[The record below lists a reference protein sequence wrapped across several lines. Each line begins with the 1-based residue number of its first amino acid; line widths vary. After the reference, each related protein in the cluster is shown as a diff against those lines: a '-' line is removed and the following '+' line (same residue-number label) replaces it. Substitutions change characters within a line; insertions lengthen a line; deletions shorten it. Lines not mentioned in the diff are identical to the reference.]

1 MTHLLDYLAENVLL
15 CDGAMGTQAQARDFH
30 TEKDFHGHENCT
42 EILCESRPDFVREVH
57 RDHLEAGSDAIQTNS
72 FGASPITLGE
82 FGIADKAFDLNR
94 RAGELAREAIA
105 EFAHDGRTRFVF
117 GSLGPGTR
125 LPSLGHI
132 PYQDLEDALAVQC
145 AGLVA
150 GEVDAILIETC
161 QDPLQIKAAVNGAK
175 RAREAAGPNGAR
187 DIPIIVQV
195 TVETT
200 GTLLVGADIAAAA
213 TIIHALDVP
222 IIGLNCATGPREM
235 AEHVKWLGDNWPG
248 PISVQPNAG
257 LPELI
262 GGRTH
267 YPLSPRELAQ
277 WLERFV
283 IEDGIGIIGGCCGSE
298 AAHIAALDQMLRRI
312 GRAHGDGRSRP
323 LPKARNPVW
332 VPSVASLY
340 SQVPLRQENAYLS
353 IGERCNAN
361 GSRAFRRLQE
371 AGDWDACVEIG
382 REQVKE
388 GSHTLDLCTAFVGRD
403 EIAEMSEMVARMRG
417 AINAPLVI
425 DSTEYPVL
433 EAAMKLY
440 GGKAIINS
448 INFEDGE
455 EAADKRLRLAKRFGA
470 AIIALTIDESG
481 MAKEADHKLR
491 LAERLYEFA
500 CTKHGLPPSD
510 LMFDPLTFTICTGN
524 ADDRKLGLNTLDA
537 IAQIAEKMPE
547 CQIILGLSNI
557 SFGLNPP
564 ARQVLNSVFLDHALR
579 RGLTGAIV
587 HFSKILPL
595 HRIAE
600 EEVRVA
606 EDLIFDRRHDGYEP
620 LQAFMALF
628 EDRTIEKAEKK
639 GRPEKLEERLAQRI
653 VDGDRLDLEADLE
666 LAMESYKPL
675 DIINDILLSGMKTVG
690 DLFGAGKMQLPF
702 VLQSAET
709 MKAAVGYLEPFM
721 ERIEGQERGT
731 IVLATVRGDVHD
743 IGKNLVDIILTNN
756 GYRVVNLGIKQPIGA
771 ILDAAVEHRAHAIG
785 MSGLLV
791 KSTVVMR
798 ENLEEMSRQGL
809 DLPVMLGGA
818 ALTRRYV
825 EEDCVKSYACGRVA
839 YARDAFDGL
848 ALMDHIVG
856 NNFDGHLAEVRQKN
870 IGRPVNQTRKLG
882 RAADPRPMRPVDFAE
897 IRLRRAELTR
907 GVPVPVPPFWGAQ
920 IIARVPPKAI
930 VPYLN
935 ERMLYQFQW
944 GYRKDGRS
952 LAEYKAWAK
961 TELRPVLHRILEIAI
976 REEILL
982 PQAAYGYW
990 RCAAEGN
997 DVILFDETGRR
1008 EVARFGFPRQNK
1020 EGGLCIADFLRD
1032 VDDPGLDAN
1041 GRDVIGL
1048 QVVTVGARA
1057 SEAAREWFAANRYQ
1071 DYLYLHGLSVEMAEA
1086 FAEYVHKR
1094 IRGELGFAAEEAR
1107 DHDEM
1112 LNQGYR
1118 GSRYSFGYPA
1128 CPNLADQRQLL
1139 ELLGAAEIGLTLT
1152 EEDQLDPEQ
1161 STSAIV
1167 LHHPQAKYFSV

>member
-1 MTHLLDYLAENVLL
+1 MTHLLDYLADRVLL
-15 CDGAMGTQAQARDFH
+15 ADGPVGTQVQARNLD
-30 TEKDFHGHENCT
+30 TERDFHGHENCT
-42 EILCESRPDFVREVH
+42 DILCESRPDLVREI
-57 RDHLEAGSDAIQTNS
+57 HLAYLRAGCDAVQTNS
-72 FGASPITLGE
+72 FGSSPITLGE

-94 RAGELAREAIA
+94 RAGELAREAVA

-117 GSLGPGTR
+117 GSVGPGTR
-125 LPSLGHI
+125 LPSLGHVA
-132 PYQDLEDALAVQC
+132 YQDLEDALAIQC
-145 AGLVA
+145 DGLVA
-150 GEVDAILIETC
+150 GGVDAIAIETC

-175 RAREAAGPNGAR
+175 RAREAAGK
-187 DIPIIVQV
+187 DIPIIVRV

-213 TIIHALDVP
+213 TIIHALD
-222 IIGLNCATGPREM
+222 
-235 AEHVKWLGDNWPG
+235 
-248 PISVQPNAG
+248 
-257 LPELI
+257 
-262 GGRTH
+262 
-267 YPLSPRELAQ
+267 
-277 WLERFV
+277 
-283 IEDGIGIIGGCCGSE
+283 
-298 AAHIAALDQMLRRI
+298 QMLRRI
-312 GRAHGDGRSRP
+312 GRDRP
-323 LPKARNPVW
+323 RPVPKTRTPVW

-371 AGDWDACVEIG
+371 AGEWDGCVEIG

-388 GSHTLDLCTAFVGRD
+388 GSHTLDICTAFVGRD
-403 EIAEMSEMVARMRG
+403 EIAEMSEIVSRMRG

-440 GGKAIINS
+440 GGKPIINS

-470 AIIALTIDESG
+470 AVIALTIDESG

-491 LAERLYEFA
+491 LAERLYDFA
-500 CTKHGLPPSD
+500 CNKHGLPPSD
-510 LMFDPLTFTICTGN
+510 LLFDPLTFTICTGN

-537 IAQIAEKMPE
+537 IAQIAERMPE

-595 HRIAE
+595 HRIPAE
-600 EEVRVA
+600 EVGVA
-606 EDLIFDRRHDGYEP
+606 EDLIFDRRHDGYDP

-639 GRPEKLEERLAQRI
+639 GRPEKLEERLPQRI
-653 VDGDRLDLEADLE
+653 VDGDRLDLEADLA
-666 LAMESYKPL
+666 LAMQSYKPL
-675 DIINDILLSGMKTVG
+675 DIINDILLGGMKTVG

-721 ERIEGQERGT
+721 ERVEGQEKGT
-731 IVLATVRGDVHD
+731 VVLATVRGDVHN

-771 ILDAAVEHRAHAIG
+771 ILDAAVTHHAHAIG

-848 ALMDHIVG
+848 
-856 NNFDGHLAEVRQKN
+856 
-870 IGRPVNQTRKLG
+870 T
-882 RAADPRPMRPVDFAE
+882 
-897 IRLRRAELTR
+897 
-907 GVPVPVPPFWGAQ
+907 
-920 IIARVPPKAI
+920 
-930 VPYLN
+930 
-935 ERMLYQFQW
+935 
-944 GYRKDGRS
+944 
-952 LAEYKAWAK
+952 
-961 TELRPVLHRILEIAI
+961 
-976 REEILL
+976 
-982 PQAAYGYW
+982 
-990 RCAAEGN
+990 
-997 DVILFDETGRR
+997 
-1008 EVARFGFPRQNK
+1008 
-1020 EGGLCIADFLRD
+1020 
-1032 VDDPGLDAN
+1032 
-1041 GRDVIGL
+1041 
-1048 QVVTVGARA
+1048 
-1057 SEAAREWFAANRYQ
+1057 
-1071 DYLYLHGLSVEMAEA
+1071 
-1086 FAEYVHKR
+1086 
-1094 IRGELGFAAEEAR
+1094 
-1107 DHDEM
+1107 
-1112 LNQGYR
+1112 
-1118 GSRYSFGYPA
+1118 
-1128 CPNLADQRQLL
+1128 
-1139 ELLGAAEIGLTLT
+1139 
-1152 EEDQLDPEQ
+1152 
-1161 STSAIV
+1161 
-1167 LHHPQAKYFSV
+1167 

>member
-1 MTHLLDYLAENVLL
+1 MAHFLDYLTDRVVL
-15 CDGAMGTQAQARDFH
+15 CDGAMGTQVLGRNLDVERDFL
-30 TEKDFHGHENCT
+30 GLENCP
-42 EILCESRPDFVREVH
+42 EIVCESRPDLVREIH
-57 RDHLEAGSDAIQTNS
+57 RGYLDAGCDAVETNT
-72 FGASPITLGE
+72 FAGSPITLAE
-82 FGIADKAFDLNR
+82 FGLADRAFALNR
-94 RAGELAREAIA
+94 RAAELAREAVA
-105 EFAHDGRTRFVF
+105 EFAHDGRSRFVL
-117 GSLGPGTR
+117 GSVGPGTR

-132 PYQDLEDALAVQC
+132 AYQPLEDALAIQC
-145 AGLVA
+145 AGLID
-150 GEVDAILIETC
+150 GGVDAMVMETC

-175 RAREAAGPNGAR
+175 RARDDAGK
-187 DIPIIVQV
+187 DIPILVQV

-222 IIGLNCATGPREM
+222 VIGLNCATGPREM

-248 PISVQPNAG
+248 YLSVLPNAG

-262 GGRTH
+262 GGHTH
-267 YPLSPRELAQ
+267 YPLTPRELAQ

-283 IEDGIGIIGGCCGSE
+283 IEDGINIIGGCCGTE
-298 AAHIAALDQMLRRI
+298 AAHITALDQMLRRI
-312 GRAHGDGRSRP
+312 GRDRP
-323 LPKARNPVW
+323 RPMPKPRTPQW
-332 VPSVASLY
+332 TPSVASLY
-340 SQVPLRQENAYLS
+340 SQVAFRQENAYLS

-371 AGDWDACVEIG
+371 QGDWEGCVEIG

-388 GSHTLDLCTAFVGRD
+388 GSHTLDVCTAFVGRD
-403 EIAEMSEMVARMRG
+403 EIAEMSEIVSRMRG
-417 AINAPLVI
+417 SINAPLVI

-440 GGKAIINS
+440 GGKPIINS

-455 EAADKRLRLAKRFGA
+455 EAADKRLRLARRFGA
-470 AIIALTIDESG
+470 AIIALTIDETG
-481 MAKEADHKLR
+481 MAKEVEHKLAV
-491 LAERLYEFA
+491 AERLYDFA
-500 CTKHGLPPSD
+500 CNKHGLPPSD
-510 LMFDPLTFTICTGN
+510 LLFDPLTFTICTGN
-524 ADDRKLGLNTLDA
+524 ADDRRLGLNTLDA
-537 IAQIAEKMPE
+537 IAKIAERMPE

-587 HFSKILPL
+587 HFSKIQPL
-595 HRIAE
+595 HRIPE
-600 EEVRVA
+600 EEVRIA
-606 EDLIFDRRHDGYEP
+606 EDLIFDRRHEGYDP

-639 GRPEKLEERLAQRI
+639 GRPEKLEDRLAQRI
-653 VDGDRLDLEADLE
+653 VDGDRLDLEADLA
-666 LAMESYKPL
+666 LAMQSYKPL
-675 DIINDILLSGMKTVG
+675 DIINEVLLSGMKTVG

-721 ERIEGQERGT
+721 ERVEGQEKGT
-731 IVLATVRGDVHD
+731 VVLATVRGDVHD

-771 ILDAAVEHRAHAIG
+771 ILDAATAHRAHAIG

-825 EEDCVKSYACGRVA
+825 EEDCVKSYGCGRVA
-839 YARDAFDGL
+839 YARDAFAGL
-848 ALMDHIVG
+848 DLMDRIVSHGG
-856 NNFDGHLAEVRQKN
+856 NDFDVHLAELRHKN
-870 IGRPVNQTRKLG
+870 AGRPVNQSRKLG
-882 RAADPRPMRPVDFAE
+882 RAADPRPMRPVDFDE

-907 GVPVPVPPFWGAQ
+907 GVPVPEPPFWGAQ
-920 IIARVPPKAI
+920 TIARVPAKAI

-944 GYRKDGRS
+944 GYRKEGRS
-952 LAEYKAWAK
+952 LAEYKAWARG
-961 TELRPVLHRILEIAI
+961 ELRPILARISDIAI
-976 REEILL
+976 RENILV

-990 RCAAEGN
+990 RCAAQGN
-997 DVILFDETGRR
+997 DVILFDDTGRH
-1008 EVARFGFPRQNK
+1008 EVARFPFPRQNK
-1020 EGGLCIADFLRD
+1020 EGGLCIADFFRD
-1032 VDDPGLDAN
+1032 VDDGE
-1041 GRDVIGL
+1041 RDVIGL
-1048 QVVTVGARA
+1048 QLVTMGRRA
-1057 SEAAREWFAANRYQ
+1057 SEAAREWFADNRYQ

-1086 FAEYVHKR
+1086 FAKYLHKR

-1112 LNQGYR
+1112 LAQGYR
-1118 GSRYSFGYPA
+1118 GSRYSFDYPA
-1128 CPNLADQRQLL
+1128 CPNLADQRLLL
-1139 ELLGAAEIGLTLT
+1139 ELLRAEEIGVALT

-1167 LHHPQAKYFSV
+1167 VHHPQAKYFSV